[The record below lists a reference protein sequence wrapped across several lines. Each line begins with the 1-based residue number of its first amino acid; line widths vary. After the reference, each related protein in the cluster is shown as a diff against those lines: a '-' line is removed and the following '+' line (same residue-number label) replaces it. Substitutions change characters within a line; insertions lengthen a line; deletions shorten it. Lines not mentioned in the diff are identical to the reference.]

1 MKSRLPLSVLALS
14 WLFGLTAAQ
23 LREPGGSTRSS
34 PRGTRAIRKPASI
47 QRPRIKLPEF
57 GNPDDQPPALE
68 ALTPELLDG
77 AGAPLPGEVRRLL
90 KPAPPK
96 RPAPPSGP
104 RRAVSVTCTGSKM
117 IVRVRP
123 AFHGFGAT
131 GGELTLGSGCKSNGR
146 LRPSGDL
153 LFRYPLLACGSQKR
167 TPIGYIVYR
176 NVLHYIPAEEPG
188 PVRRS
193 HPINVGVE
201 CRYKR
206 YHYSYKLAVHPTWQP
221 PSLLKPLENEKGG
234 FKLQLMSD
242 DWMAESD
249 SNIFY
254 VGESINFQASA
265 RRLAAGKKLY
275 IKSCHAALSADPS
288 SQSIYS
294 VIQNYGCMVDSKIKG
309 SISKFVPPRTDST
322 IKFTIDA
329 FQFKKKPLSKMFLH
343 CTMFVTSSRTSQ
355 MAKSCTYDQ
364 RQRRW
369 EELEGAVNSACRCC
383 QSSCTAPKTDSPP
396 VVDVR
401 SSRAFVIA
409 SDVLDAIRRADDLSH
424 FASISL
430 AHDDQPPAEEDSV
443 SEEEGFIGD
452 EEEGDKFVDVGN

>member
-201 CRYKR
+201 CRYKSSA
-206 YHYSYKLAVHPTWQP
+206 HAYSIPRSSACQQAATQEMFPFTVCKTAVSPRAFCKTP
-221 PSLLKPLENEKGG
+221 
-234 FKLQLMSD
+234 D

-396 VVDVR
+396 VVAEMR
-401 SSRAFVIA
+401 SFLPKLLLFVTC
-409 SDVLDAIRRADDLSH
+409 R
-424 FASISL
+424 
-430 AHDDQPPAEEDSV
+430 
-443 SEEEGFIGD
+443 
-452 EEEGDKFVDVGN
+452 